1 MSKSTSHN
9 LSLLVLRVIIGTV
22 FIAHGGQKVFGWW
35 QGPGLAGFVDHLH
48 QTGIPVFLAYL
59 AAFTEFFGGIAVLI
73 GLLTRLSS
81 LGLLIVMAVAVF
93 KVHFSNGFFSQN
105 RGFEYPL
112 TLLGIALSLLIS
124 GAGNFSI
131 DALFYRKKSISE
143 T

>member
-1 MSKSTSHN
+1 MTKSTSHS

-131 DALFYRKKSISE
+131 DALFCRKKSISE

>member
-1 MSKSTSHN
+1 MSKSASHN
-9 LSLLVLRVIIGTV
+9 LSLLILRMIIGTV

-35 QGPGLAGFVDHLH
+35 QGPGLVGFVDHLH

-131 DALFYRKKSISE
+131 DSLFCRKKSIAE
-143 T
+143 I